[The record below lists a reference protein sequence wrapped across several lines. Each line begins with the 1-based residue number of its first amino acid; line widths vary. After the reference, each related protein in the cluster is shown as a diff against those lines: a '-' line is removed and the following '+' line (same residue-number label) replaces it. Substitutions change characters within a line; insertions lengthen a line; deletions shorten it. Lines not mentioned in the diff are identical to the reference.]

1 MSVLDISLMILN
13 GLPWTFALTLGAFF
27 IGAILGLPL
36 LGLRQSS
43 FWPVRLIA
51 LIFIQIIRA
60 LPPILWLFII
70 FFGIG
75 MTIMPINPFVAAL
88 IVFGLIATANMAE
101 VYRGALA
108 SLHHGQFEAARAL
121 NFSRIA
127 IFIDIVAP
135 QMLRVAI
142 PSAASYMIGLMK
154 ETAVAS
160 TIGMSDLVSYGRAVE
175 QITQRGFEVYAIVG
189 LFYILLSLPVAWASR
204 RADSYL
210 RAKVAR

>member
-1 MSVLDISLMILN
+1 MSLFDISLVILN

-36 LGLRQSS
+36 LGMRQSS
-43 FWPVRLIA
+43 FLPIRWLA
-51 LIFIQIIRA
+51 LTFIQIIRA

-70 FFGIG
+70 FFGVG
-75 MTIMPINPFVAAL
+75 MTVMPISPFMAAL
-88 IVFGLIATANMAE
+88 IIFGLIASANMAE

-108 SLHHGQFEAARAL
+108 SLHHGQLEAARAL
-121 NFSRIA
+121 NFPR
-127 IFIDIVAP
+127 IFIFVDIVAP

-142 PSAASYMIGLMK
+142 PSAASYMIGLLK

-160 TIGMSDLVSYGRAVE
+160 TIGVSDLVSHGRAIE
-175 QITQRGFEVYAIVG
+175 QLTQRGFEVYAIVG